1 MAAETA
7 TPAMTWLLFAL
18 MTVATWGLY
27 GIFLH
32 SGQLSMADAEHGRI
46 KSFLFVG
53 LAYFVTAVMAPLVL
67 LVMRGASWSFP
78 ARGIGLSLLAG
89 TLGAIGAFCVLLA
102 FGAKGSPTVVMSI
115 IFAGAPIINAVVALW
130 LHPPAGGIKALP
142 WQFVAGILLAAIG
155 AGMVMRYKPAPAP
168 PPAPAKAVAV
178 ATPSSPSSPS
188 SPS

>member
-7 TPAMTWLLFAL
+7 TPALSWLIFAL

-32 SGQLSMADAEHGRI
+32 SGQLSMADPAHGRI
-46 KSFLFVG
+46 KAFFFVG
-53 LAYFVTAVMAPLVL
+53 LAYFGTAVLAPAAL
-67 LVMRGASWSFP
+67 LLLRGASWSFP

-102 FGAKGSPTVVMSI
+102 FGAKGTPTVVMSI
-115 IFAGAPIINAVVALW
+115 IFAGAPIVNAVVALG

-142 WQFVAGILLAAIG
+142 WQFVVGILLAALG
-155 AGMVMRYKPAPAP
+155 AGMVMRYKPP
-168 PPAPAKAVAV
+168 PAKAIPVAEE
-178 ATPSSPSSPS
+178 ASARQG
-188 SPS
+188 

>member
-1 MAAETA
+1 MAAESA
-7 TPAMTWLLFAL
+7 TPAMTWLIFAL

-46 KSFLFVG
+46 KAFLFVG
-53 LAYFVTAVMAPLVL
+53 LAYFATAVVAPLL
-67 LVMRGASWSFP
+67 LLLARGASWSFP
-78 ARGIGLSLLAG
+78 ARGVGLSLLAG
-89 TLGAIGAFCVLLA
+89 VLGAIGAFCVLLA

-142 WQFVAGILLAAIG
+142 WQFVAGILLAALG
-155 AGMVMRYKPAPAP
+155 AGMVMRFKPT
-168 PPAPAKAVAV
+168 PAKPTAPRAPLAVD
-178 ATPSSPSSPS
+178 SSASR
-188 SPS
+188 